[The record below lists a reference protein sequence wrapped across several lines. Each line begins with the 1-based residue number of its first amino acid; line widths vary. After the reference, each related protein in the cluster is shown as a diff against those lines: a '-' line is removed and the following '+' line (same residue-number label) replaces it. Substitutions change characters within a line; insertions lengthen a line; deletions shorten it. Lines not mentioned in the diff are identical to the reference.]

1 MLNFFSTFKK
11 IINLDFDAFSNF
23 SREIVICQNNTN
35 KSDNFSREIEV
46 CQNNANI
53 SDNFSREI
61 EVCQNNENKS
71 LKECLKIIT
80 SHPVIKEKTSPAR
93 ILCLMHNLLADRSGP
108 VPMSCGCEE
117 SLSD

>member
-1 MLNFFSTFKK
+1 MNVEFFLHLKK

-35 KSDNFSREIEV
+35 K
-46 CQNNANI
+46 

>member
-53 SDNFSREI
+53 SDNFSRE
-61 EVCQNNENKS
+61 K
-71 LKECLKIIT
+71 
-80 SHPVIKEKTSPAR
+80 
-93 ILCLMHNLLADRSGP
+93 
-108 VPMSCGCEE
+108 
-117 SLSD
+117 

>member
-1 MLNFFSTFKK
+1 M
-11 IINLDFDAFSNF
+11 IDF
-23 SREIVICQNNTN
+23 E
-35 KSDNFSREIEV
+35 
-46 CQNNANI
+46 
-53 SDNFSREI
+53 
-61 EVCQNNENKS
+61 
-71 LKECLKIIT
+71 IIT